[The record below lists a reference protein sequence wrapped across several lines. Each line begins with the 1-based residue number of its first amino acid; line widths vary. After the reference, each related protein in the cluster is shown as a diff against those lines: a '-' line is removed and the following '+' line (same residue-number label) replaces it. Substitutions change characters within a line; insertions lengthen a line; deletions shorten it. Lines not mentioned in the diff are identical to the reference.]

1 MEVTNNTNT
10 ATLSSAPA
18 GTNPNSVLGKDDFL
32 KLLLVQ
38 LKYQD
43 PTEPMDSDKILSQ
56 TSELASLEASTN
68 TNKALEELTASLGN
82 SLQFS
87 TISAIGKIA
96 DTGSNAIVVEEG
108 KTTEFQLYF
117 SEDVD
122 SGSIDILDV
131 NGNTIDSIALS
142 SSDKGV
148 QNFTWDGK
156 VNGEFVDEG
165 MYYVTANYNDA
176 SGKSHETRVGTYPIE
191 SVRFEEGE
199 ALVKLGSSYVSM
211 DSIKEI
217 YEG

>member
-1 MEVTNNTNT
+1 MEITNNTQT
-10 ATLSSAPA
+10 TVPSS
-18 GTNPNSVLGKDDFL
+18 TENPNGILGKDDFL
-32 KLLLVQ
+32 NLLLVELQ
-38 LKYQD
+38 NQD
-43 PTEPMDSDKILSQ
+43 PTDPMDSDKILSQ

-68 TNKALEELTASLGN
+68 TNKALEDLTAALGN

-87 TISAIGKIA
+87 TISAIGKMA

-117 SEDVD
+117 SEEV
-122 SGSIDILDV
+122 SNGSISILDA
-131 NGNTIDSIALS
+131 NGNTIDSIALNG
-142 SSDKGV
+142 SDKGV

-176 SGKSHETRVGTYPIE
+176 SGQSHETRVGTYPIE

-199 ALVKLGSSYVSM
+199 ALVKLGSSYVPM
-211 DSIKEI
+211 DAIKEI

>member
-10 ATLSSAPA
+10 LTNAPA

-108 KTTEFQLYF
+108 KSIEFQLYF
-117 SEDVD
+117 PQDVN
-122 SGSIDILDV
+122 SGTINILDAD
-131 NGNTIDSIALS
+131 GNTVDTIALS

-148 QNFTWDGK
+148 HSFTWDGK
-156 VNGEFVDEG
+156 INGESVDEG
-165 MYYVTANYNDA
+165 LYYVTANYNDTA
-176 SGKSHETRVGTYPIE
+176 GSAHETRVGTYPIE
-191 SVRFEEGE
+191 SVRFDEGK
-199 ALVKLGSSYVSM
+199 ALVKLGESYVPFE
-211 DSIKEI
+211 SIKEV